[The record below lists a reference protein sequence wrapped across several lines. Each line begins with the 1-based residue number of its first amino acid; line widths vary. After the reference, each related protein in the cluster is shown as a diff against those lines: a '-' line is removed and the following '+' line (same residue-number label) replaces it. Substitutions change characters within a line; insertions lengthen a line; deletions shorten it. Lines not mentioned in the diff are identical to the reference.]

1 MLPLRSHPAFCESV
15 RCAGKPR
22 SVVCGTV
29 LTNQSPR
36 HLGGGKDRVH
46 FAFGFCSGTAVVIKC
61 ELGRKVSQRR
71 GILVV
76 RGIKWQPSG
85 MRGG

>member
-15 RCAGKPR
+15 HCAVKPR

-36 HLGGGKDRVH
+36 HSGDGKDRAH
-46 FAFGFCSGTAVVIKC
+46 FAFGLCSGTAVAIKC

-71 GILVV
+71 GILV
-76 RGIKWQPSG
+76 
-85 MRGG
+85 MRG